1 MDLAILIISLIRSGI
16 KMATP
21 LVMTSIGEI
30 FAERSGVINIGLE
43 GMMLTG
49 ALGGMLGSYFTGSPW
64 AGLLVGMGAG
74 FLLAGLF
81 SLVTVYLGGDQV
93 VMGAALNLLAL
104 GLTGVFYRQIFGTTG
119 TVLTVQ
125 TFEPIDIPLI
135 DQIPLIGNILSGHTA
150 PVYLGFLL
158 VPVAVWLLFHTTL
171 GLSIRAVGESPVAAD
186 AAGIPVNRVQH
197 GCILVCGILAGAAGS
212 YVSLAHAN
220 TFIEGM
226 SAGRGFIVLAI
237 VIIGRW
243 HPVGAMGAALLFGIA
258 NAVQFQ
264 FQAIGTSIPYQ
275 LFLMLPYVLTLLV
288 LIFFAGHARYPA
300 AMAQA
305 YRRD

>member
-1 MDLAILIISLIRSGI
+1 
-16 KMATP
+16 MATP

-64 AGLLVGMGAG
+64 IGLLVGMGAG

-81 SLVTVYLGGDQV
+81 SLVTVFLGSDQV

-104 GLTGVFYRQIFGTTG
+104 GLTGVFYRQIFGITG
-119 TVLTVQ
+119 TALTVQ

-158 VPVAVWLLFHTTL
+158 VPVAVWLLFYTTL
-171 GLSIRAVGESPVAAD
+171 GLSIRAVGESPMAAD
-186 AAGIPVNRVQH
+186 AAGIPVNRVRH
-197 GCILVCGILAGAAGS
+197 GCILACGILTGAAGS
-212 YVSLAHAN
+212 YLSLAHAN

-288 LIFFAGHARYPA
+288 LIFSAGHARYPA

>member
-1 MDLAILIISLIRSGI
+1 
-16 KMATP
+16 MATP

-119 TVLTVQ
+119 TVLT
-125 TFEPIDIPLI
+125 TDRY
-135 DQIPLIGNILSGHTA
+135 
-150 PVYLGFLL
+150 PVNRSDPSYREY
-158 VPVAVWLLFHTTL
+158 PVRTY
-171 GLSIRAVGESPVAAD
+171 S
-186 AAGIPVNRVQH
+186 AGIPGFSSGACGGLVVVSYNPGPVYPCRRRVT
-197 GCILVCGILAGAAGS
+197 
-212 YVSLAHAN
+212 Y
-220 TFIEGM
+220 
-226 SAGRGFIVLAI
+226 GR
-237 VIIGRW
+237 
-243 HPVGAMGAALLFGIA
+243 
-258 NAVQFQ
+258 
-264 FQAIGTSIPYQ
+264 
-275 LFLMLPYVLTLLV
+275 
-288 LIFFAGHARYPA
+288 
-300 AMAQA
+300 
-305 YRRD
+305 

>member
-1 MDLAILIISLIRSGI
+1 MDLFILTISLFRAGI

-21 LVMTSIGEI
+21 LVITSIGEI
-30 FAERSGVINIGLE
+30 FAERAGVINIGLE

-64 AGLLVGMGAG
+64 IGLLVGMGVG
-74 FLLAGLF
+74 VLLAGLF
-81 SLVTVYLGGDQV
+81 SLMTVYLGSDQV

-119 TVLTVQ
+119 TALTVQ
-125 TFEPIDIPLI
+125 TFEPMDLPLI
-135 DQIPLIGNILSGHTA
+135 DQIPLIGDILSGHAA

-158 VPVAVWLLFHTTL
+158 VPVAVWLLFYTSL

-186 AAGIPVNRVQH
+186 AAGINVNQIRH
-197 GCILVCGILAGAAGS
+197 GCVLVSGALTGAAGS
-212 YVSLAHAN
+212 YLSLAHAN

-243 HPVGAMGAALLFGIA
+243 HPVGAMGAALLFGLA

-264 FQAIGTSIPYQ
+264 FQAIGVAIPYQ
-275 LFLMLPYVLTLLV
+275 FFLMLPYVLTLLV
-288 LIFFAGHARYPA
+288 LVFFAGHARYPA
-300 AMAQA
+300 ALAQA
-305 YRRD
+305 YRRA

>member
-64 AGLLVGMGAG
+64 IGLLVGMGAG

-81 SLVTVYLGGDQV
+81 SLVTVFLGSDQV

-104 GLTGVFYRQIFGTTG
+104 GLTGVFYRQIFGITG
-119 TVLTVQ
+119 TALTVQ

-158 VPVAVWLLFHTTL
+158 VPVAVWLLFYTTL
-171 GLSIRAVGESPVAAD
+171 GLSIRAV
-186 AAGIPVNRVQH
+186 
-197 GCILVCGILAGAAGS
+197 
-212 YVSLAHAN
+212 
-220 TFIEGM
+220 
-226 SAGRGFIVLAI
+226 
-237 VIIGRW
+237 
-243 HPVGAMGAALLFGIA
+243 
-258 NAVQFQ
+258 
-264 FQAIGTSIPYQ
+264 
-275 LFLMLPYVLTLLV
+275 
-288 LIFFAGHARYPA
+288 
-300 AMAQA
+300 
-305 YRRD
+305 